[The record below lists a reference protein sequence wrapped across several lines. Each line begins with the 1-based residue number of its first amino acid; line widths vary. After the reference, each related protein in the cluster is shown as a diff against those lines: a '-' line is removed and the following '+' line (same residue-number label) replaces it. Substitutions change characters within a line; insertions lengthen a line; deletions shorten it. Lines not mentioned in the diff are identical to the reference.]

1 MKQVKS
7 TNQKIENEQDIKEL
21 ALKYLDKYQPSKK
34 DLKLYLFRKLSNQNT
49 NTIPK
54 NQILPKIDNVLE
66 NLEELNIIND
76 ELYSELKSKN
86 FLKRGYSIN
95 KIKMHLSNK
104 GIKDALLKETIN
116 KITKDDEN
124 PDFYSAIRICKKR
137 RIGPYRPEA
146 NRSIFY
152 KKDMG
157 VLARNGFSY
166 VLSKDILSLD
176 KKELK
181 IYEKKL

>member
-1 MKQVKS
+1 
-7 TNQKIENEQDIKEL
+7 
-21 ALKYLDKYQPSKK
+21 
-34 DLKLYLFRKLSNQNT
+34 
-49 NTIPK
+49 
-54 NQILPKIDNVLE
+54 
-66 NLEELNIIND
+66 
-76 ELYSELKSKN
+76 
-86 FLKRGYSIN
+86 
-95 KIKMHLSNK
+95 MHLSNK
-104 GIKDALLKETIN
+104 GIKDDLLKETIK

>member
-104 GIKDALLKETIN
+104 GIKDDLLKETIK

>member
-76 ELYSELKSKN
+76 ELYSELKSKK
-86 FLKRGYSIN
+86 F
-95 KIKMHLSNK
+95 
-104 GIKDALLKETIN
+104 
-116 KITKDDEN
+116 
-124 PDFYSAIRICKKR
+124 FKKR
-137 RIGPYRPEA
+137 LF
-146 NRSIFY
+146 N
-152 KKDMG
+152 K
-157 VLARNGFSY
+157 
-166 VLSKDILSLD
+166 
-176 KKELK
+176 
-181 IYEKKL
+181 

>member
-104 GIKDALLKETIN
+104 GIKDYLLKETIK

>member
-34 DLKLYLFRKLSNQNT
+34 DLKLYLFRKLTNQGI

-95 KIKMHLSNK
+95 KIKMH
-104 GIKDALLKETIN
+104 T
-116 KITKDDEN
+116 
-124 PDFYSAIRICKKR
+124 F
-137 RIGPYRPEA
+137 
-146 NRSIFY
+146 
-152 KKDMG
+152 M
-157 VLARNGFSY
+157 
-166 VLSKDILSLD
+166 KDILLV
-176 KKELK
+176 
-181 IYEKKL
+181 